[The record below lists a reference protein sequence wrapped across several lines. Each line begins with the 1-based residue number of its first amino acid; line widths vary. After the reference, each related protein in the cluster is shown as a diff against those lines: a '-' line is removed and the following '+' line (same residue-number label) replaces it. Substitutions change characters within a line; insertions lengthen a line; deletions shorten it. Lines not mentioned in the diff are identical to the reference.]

1 MATVGCHKPTSCFV
15 LASGSDNPGGS
26 MTDRLLIVG
35 GGFAGVWAAMR
46 AAAVREQSAA
56 GLGRLAI
63 TVVSQDPWLTI
74 RPRLYESTLDDVRV
88 PLDDVLGPLGV
99 ERVEGR
105 VTRIDAG
112 KRSVELADQQAFRDL
127 QYDRLILA
135 AGSHMSRARL
145 PGGEHAFSVDT
156 YDEAVALRRH
166 LDALPAAAAASPAEA
181 PAIFTVVVIGA
192 GFTGIEVATTISAT
206 IRALA
211 VTADAAGQ
219 ARVLLVE
226 RADVVVPDL
235 SESARQHVL
244 RALDQLGIDV
254 RLATRVQDVHPNG
267 VAFMDGEFVPA
278 ATVISAAGF
287 RASQLAAHVSAE
299 VDETG
304 RVPVDVHL
312 RVRGAEGIYAA
323 GDVARAAAGPSLMQ
337 IVPMSCQCAIPMGE
351 IAGRNAAADLLGL
364 PPVPYG
370 HPDYVTCLDLGPAGA
385 LFMEGWQREV
395 RLSCAWAKVIKES
408 INRRLIYPPWRS
420 SPRPAGKTSRAA

>member
-1 MATVGCHKPTSCFV
+1 
-15 LASGSDNPGGS
+15 

-46 AAAVREQSAA
+46 AAEVREHSTA
-56 GLGRLAI
+56 GRGRLAI

-74 RPRLYESTLDDVRV
+74 RPRLYEATLEDVRV

-112 KRSVELADQQAFRDL
+112 RRSVELAEQQASRNL

-135 AGSHMSRARL
+135 AGSHMSRAHL

-166 LDALPAAAAASPAEA
+166 LDALPAAAAASPADA
-181 PAIFTVVVIGA
+181 RAIFTVVVIGA
-192 GFTGIEVATTISAT
+192 GFTGIEVATTIGAT

-211 VTADAAGQ
+211 GTSGH

-235 SESARQHVL
+235 SESARQHVR

-254 RLATRVQDVHPNG
+254 RLATRVQYVHPDG
-267 VAFMDGEFVPA
+267 VVFMDGEFVRA

-287 RASQLAAHVSAE
+287 RASPLAAQVSAA

-304 RVPVDVHL
+304 RLPVDVHL
-312 RVRGAEGIYAA
+312 RVRDAEGIYAA
-323 GDVARAAAGPSLMQ
+323 GDVARAAAGPSSTQ

-364 PPVPYG
+364 PPVQYG

-395 RLSCAWAKVIKES
+395 RLSGNWAKVLKES
-408 INRRLIYPPWRS
+408 INQRLIYPPWRA
-420 SPRPAGKTSRAA
+420 SPRPAGEASRAA

>member
-1 MATVGCHKPTSCFV
+1 
-15 LASGSDNPGGS
+15 

-46 AAAVREQSAA
+46 AAEVRQQSAA
-56 GLGRLAI
+56 GPGLLAI

-99 ERVEGR
+99 ERVEGS

-112 KRSVELADQQAFRDL
+112 NRFVGLAEQQASRDL

-135 AGSHMSRARL
+135 AGSHMSRAGL
-145 PGGEHAFSVDT
+145 PGGEYTFSVDT

-166 LDALPAAAAASPAEA
+166 LNALPAAAAASSAKMA
-181 PAIFTVVVIGA
+181 AMFSVVVIGA
-192 GFTGIEVATTISAT
+192 GFTGIEVVTSIATT

-211 VTADAAGQ
+211 SSAGAAGQ

-235 SESARQHVL
+235 SERARQHVR
-244 RALDQLGIDV
+244 RALDSLGVDV
-254 RLATRVQDVHPNG
+254 RLAAAVQHVHPDG
-267 VAFMDGEFVPA
+267 VAFTNGEFVPA
-278 ATVISAAGF
+278 STVIYAGGF
-287 RASQLAAHVSAE
+287 RASRLAAQVSAA

-312 RVRGAEGIYAA
+312 RVRGAAGVYAA
-323 GDVARAAAGPSLMQ
+323 GDVARAAADPSSTR

-364 PPVPYG
+364 PQAAYS
-370 HPDYVTCLDLGPAGA
+370 HPDYVTCLDLGSAGA

-395 RLSCAWAKVIKES
+395 RLSGAWAKVLKES

-420 SPRPAGKTSRAA
+420 SPRPAAETSLAA

>member
-1 MATVGCHKPTSCFV
+1 
-15 LASGSDNPGGS
+15 

-46 AAAVREQSAA
+46 AAEARTQLAA
-56 GLGRLAI
+56 GAGRLAI
-63 TVVSQDPWLTI
+63 TLVSQDPWLTI
-74 RPRLYESTLDDVRV
+74 RPRLYESSLEDVRV

-105 VTRIDAG
+105 VTRIDAQN
-112 KRSVELADQQAFRDL
+112 RSVELAEQQLARNL

-135 AGSHMSRARL
+135 AGSHMSRGRL

-166 LDALPAAAAASPAEA
+166 LDALPAAAAAAPAER

-192 GFTGIEVATTISAT
+192 GFTGIEVATTIAAT

-211 VTADAAGQ
+211 GTAGASRD

-235 SESARQHVL
+235 SESARQHVR
-244 RALDQLGIDV
+244 RALDRLGIDV
-254 RLATRVQDVHPNG
+254 RVATGVQYVQPNG
-267 VAFMDGEFVPA
+267 VAFTDGEFVPA
-278 ATVISAAGF
+278 ATVIYAGGF
-287 RASQLAAHVSAE
+287 RASQLAAQISGAA
-299 VDETG
+299 DELG

-312 RVRGAEGIYAA
+312 RVEGTDGIYAA
-323 GDVARAAAGPSLMQ
+323 GDVARAAAGPSSTQ

-364 PPVPYG
+364 PLVPYG
-370 HPDYVTCLDLGPAGA
+370 HPHYVTCLDLGPAGA
-385 LFMEGWQREV
+385 LFMEGWQRDV
-395 RLSCAWAKVIKES
+395 RLSGEWAKVLKES
-408 INRRLIYPPWRS
+408 INQRLIYPPWRTS
-420 SPRPAGKTSRAA
+420 RRRAGESSRAA